1 MKIIRIL
8 GILAAGML
16 LLGACSEETVVDM
29 KDTPTE
35 GRDGVVRVK
44 LITAGTATRA
54 EGETLTGKATE
65 EEKAVKTVFAVLFND
80 KDTSGDEEDGSDTFF
95 KAVRLTTT
103 EGSDGS
109 ISTEFNV
116 GSGNYQIC
124 FVANSGT
131 ALAAGIAKLEAGIG
145 TVADFKALV
154 EQQDPATKEGGML
167 MVSDFY
173 KAAVASDNATE
184 LSSVSLERTMARI
197 DIVNLADGI
206 TIDSVKFVN
215 RATQSVLISDA
226 ATTVYAAFSD
236 TTYKS
241 INLDGSSGGSATY
254 EAEIYSYEQYG
265 TDGDAPSLKIY
276 YSIGEDNYS
285 HTIEFKDSDGNQINL
300 KRNHLYTVNISNAQ
314 GKLTFTLTVAD
325 WSVGEEIEVT
335 SDALLRGIEYGNAR
349 VGDIML
355 SDGTLVRLED
365 EETLTDDQKAK
376 AIGVVAYLYTDADRS
391 TKAGSYGL
399 VMAIKN
405 ASENVKWSTVVSKD
419 IARTD
424 ETVGDAYNYSCNG
437 YDFLPKLDEF
447 YVEMTKNLV
456 VKESFMKLYFPPF
469 YAAMYT
475 YPVTVAVPDWTTG
488 WYVPSVREWTDML
501 GALGSLTVANVEVS
515 TSDSYTN
522 ADGATIFDKVN
533 SYMEKMGTDYYDSFA
548 SGNKY
553 WTSSEYSKTDAYY
566 LEYSS
571 SGLIIG
577 HAYKQNVIALTRLV
591 LGF

>member
-1 MKIIRIL
+1 M
-8 GILAAGML
+8 ASCA
-16 LLGACSEETVVDM
+16 EETVIEEM
-29 KDTPTE
+29 PTNPTE
-35 GRDGVVRVK
+35 GQEGVVR
-44 LITAGTATRA
+44 LTLCGSAGKAAKTRA
-54 EGETLTGKATE
+54 VGDTLAGKATE

-80 KDTSGDEEDGSDTFF
+80 KDTSGEGEDKSDTFF

-103 EGSDGS
+103 AGNDGS
-109 ISTEFNV
+109 LSTEFNV

-124 FVANSGT
+124 FVANSGM
-131 ALAAGIAKLEAGIG
+131 ALTAGIAKLKAGVS

-173 KAAVASDNATE
+173 AAAVMPDKATD
-184 LSSVSLERTMARI
+184 LGSVSLERAMARI

-215 RATQSVLISDA
+215 RATRSVLISDA
-226 ATTVYAAFSD
+226 VTTEYATFRD
-236 TTYKS
+236 TTYKDM
-241 INLDGSSGGSATY
+241 NLAGNSGGSAAC

-265 TDGDAPSLKIY
+265 TDDNAPSLKIY
-276 YSIGEDNYS
+276 YSIGEDDYS
-285 HTIEFKDSDGNQINL
+285 HTIEFKDNDDNQINL
-300 KRNHLYTVNISNAQ
+300 KRNRLYTVNIGNAQ

-325 WSVGEEIEVT
+325 WNVGTVMYVT
-335 SDALLRGIEYGNAR
+335 SDELLRGIEYSNAK

-355 SDGTLVRLED
+355 SDGTLVRLD
-365 EETLTDDQKAK
+365 GDDTLTDEQKAK

-399 VMAIKN
+399 VMAMKN
-405 ASENVKWSTVVSKD
+405 ASENVRWTTFASYV
-419 IARTD
+419 IARKD
-424 ETVGDAYNYSCNG
+424 ETVGAAYNYSCNG
-437 YDFLPKLDEF
+437 YEFLQKLDEF
-447 YVEMTKNLV
+447 YVEKMQNLM
-456 VKESFMKLYFPPF
+456 VKENFLKGYCPPF
-469 YAAMYT
+469 YAALYT
-475 YPVTVAVPDWTTG
+475 YPETVAVPDQTTG
-488 WYVPSVREWTDML
+488 WYVPSVREWTDIL
-501 GALGSLTVANVEVS
+501 GALGSLTVADVAGS

-522 ADGATIFDKVN
+522 AGGATIFTKVN
-533 SYMEKMGTDYYDSFA
+533 SYMSKMGTDYYDPFE

-553 WTSSEYSKTDAYY
+553 WTCSECSNSDANKSDAYY

-571 SGLIIG
+571 SGLVIG